1 MAMTMPFPPVKVG
14 SRGSAAARLSM
25 APSRGLRREVDAVR
39 VMAARHVAPT
49 VGVMDDF
56 AVHPV
61 TGGLFESPVP
71 PGTGWPGDPATSATP
86 VAATAADARRLSGS
100 AEGVEELQARVSVC
114 RACPR
119 LVSWRESVARTGRRA
134 SFADQPYW
142 GRPGPSFGDPD
153 AQVLIVGLAPAAN
166 GTNRTGRMFTGD
178 SSGDFLYAALHRTG
192 WASQSTSVAA
202 GDGQILSG
210 IRIVAAVRCAPPQNK
225 PTAAERA
232 TCSHWLQRDLEL
244 ASPHLRAVLSL
255 GALGWDATL
264 AAALSI
270 NWQVPRPKPRF
281 HHAGQTVLTM
291 ADGRPIPLIGSYH
304 VSPHNTFTGRLTAAM
319 LDEVLLSLRDVPH

>member
-1 MAMTMPFPPVKVG
+1 M
-14 SRGSAAARLSM
+14 
-25 APSRGLRREVDAVR
+25 DAVR
-39 VMAARHVAPT
+39 VMAARHVALT

-56 AVHPV
+56 GVHPV

-142 GRPGPSFGDPD
+142 GRPGPSFGNPD

-232 TCSHWLQRDLEL
+232 TCSQWLQRDLEL
-244 ASPHLRAVLSL
+244 AAPHLRAVLSL

-264 AAALSI
+264 AAARAI

-281 HHAGQTVLTM
+281 HHASQTVLTT

-304 VSPHNTFTGRLTAAM
+304 VSPHNTFTGRLTAPM
-319 LDEVLLSLRDVPH
+319 LDEVLLALRDAPD